1 MASTGG
7 GGMGMGGGPDSAP
20 GGSSSSSGTGNA
32 PGEGMGTDAFGG
44 GGQASKDTSTIEGF
58 RAALAKALGQVTQ
71 EQKDTAVEAQEE
83 AANQRARNA
92 AVEARDKAIRDAA
105 DLGELNSGMMG
116 IDNDDDNDRGLL
128 GPSIDDPQGTQKG
141 LDAEQAARDAM
152 ESSRDVNKNVDIGI
166 GPETPK
172 DAFRNEESKRMGQ
185 TLEALD
191 RDPSPEVASA
201 SLDDDPFGGTMAEKE
216 REALALSFVN
226 DAEKEY
232 DRIMKETKA
241 FSKERSLALR
251 NLNAIKNTDL
261 FSKSYAIA
269 NPSAMRDML
278 AKAMALFSGLG
289 PAVSIA
295 KAIESR
301 AIKAGMFDRT
311 TFDQMMSA
319 LDDPGAFGPLGNPLG
334 TGGANQN
341 NQEKKIRDI
350 LAVVEPWTKGLN
362 KRQIEYYYDNEEELD
377 WVRNLYEQ
385 MNKSASA

>member
-1 MASTGG
+1 
-7 GGMGMGGGPDSAP
+7 MGA
-20 GGSSSSSGTGNA
+20 
-32 PGEGMGTDAFGG
+32 
-44 GGQASKDTSTIEGF
+44 TIENNVD
-58 RAALAKALGQVTQ
+58 R
-71 EQKDTAVEAQEE
+71 EAF
-83 AANQRARNA
+83 
-92 AVEARDKAIRDAA
+92 DA
-105 DLGELNSGMMG
+105 EME
-116 IDNDDDNDRGLL
+116 NDRGLL
-128 GPSIDDPQGTQKG
+128 GPSVDDDRSLEMSQEKDQ
-141 LDAEQAARDAM
+141 E
-152 ESSRDVNKNVDIGI
+152 RDVNKDVDIGI

-172 DAFRNEESKRMGQ
+172 EAFRNEESKRMGQ

-226 DAEKEY
+226 DVEKEY
-232 DRIMKETKA
+232 DKIMKETKA
-241 FSKERSLALR
+241 FSKERALALR

-269 NPSAMRDML
+269 NPSAIRDMV
-278 AKAMALFSGLG
+278 AKAMAVFSGLG
-289 PAVSIA
+289 PALSIA

-334 TGGANQN
+334 TGGADPNT
-341 NQEKKIRDI
+341 QEEIEKNI
-350 LAVVEPWTKGLN
+350 LGEVEPWTKGLN
-362 KRQIEYYYDNEEELD
+362 TRQIEYYYNNEEELE

-385 MNKSASA
+385 MNKVESD